1 MNCTRKK
8 VTILGVGEPSFF
20 FLFPEC
26 VLLAQKKK
34 KIEFKD

>member
-8 VTILGVGEPSFF
+8 VTILGVGEPSF